1 VAKCHCRPQSTEQM
15 RKIQEDIKNELYPG
29 LKIIPLSDGWEG
41 DYSLKVC
48 CDVRIIKDMVIEECT
63 HCRALGG

>member
-1 VAKCHCRPQSTEQM
+1 M
-15 RKIQEDIKNELYPG
+15 RKIQADIKNELYPG

-48 CDVRIIKDMVIEECT
+48 CDVKRIIKDMVIEECT